1 MNSFSAIGRI
11 GTQPEIKQLKSGD
24 DVASFSVAVDSGY
37 GDKKV
42 TTWLNVTLFGKKT
55 GIVPYINKGDR
66 IGVTGEIALREY
78 TAKDGSKKSS
88 LELGNASVTLLAS
101 KQEAHE
107 KGAVKK
113 ETVTS
118 IDPFADDIGF

>member
-101 KQEAHE
+101 KQEANE

-113 ETVTS
+113 EAVTS
-118 IDPFADDIGF
+118 IDPFADEIPF

>member
-101 KQEAHE
+101 KQETHE

-113 ETVTS
+113 ESVTS
-118 IDPFADDIGF
+118 IDPFADEMPF

>member
-107 KGAVKK
+107 KGAVTK
-113 ETVTS
+113 EPVTS

>member
-1 MNSFSAIGRI
+1 MNNFSAIGRI

-24 DVASFSVAVDSGY
+24 DAASFSVAVDSGY
-37 GDKKV
+37 GEKKI

-88 LELGNASVTLLAS
+88 LELGNASVTLLAT

-113 ETVTS
+113 EAVTS
-118 IDPFADDIGF
+118 IDPFADEIGF